1 MKVVGI
7 AFALLVFNVCLSIAV
22 HSNLTTAPVYYESEY
37 IDTFNIDDDDTALPT
52 NISTVSETQQYS
64 MTMNIFDLIVNVV
77 DFGWVYYLI
86 PDELDDD
93 FVYMVVGVQ
102 AIVGFLYA
110 VAVIELFVKYKDLLG
125 SGSNG

>member
-7 AFALLVFNVCLSIAV
+7 AFALLIFNVCLSVAA
-22 HSNLTTAPVYYESEY
+22 HSSLTTGTLYYESNY
-37 IDTFNIDDDDTALPT
+37 INTFNVDDPDNSLPG

-64 MTMNIFDLIVNVV
+64 MTMNIFDLVINVV
-77 DFGWVYYLI
+77 DFGWLYYLI

-93 FVYMVVGVQ
+93 FAYMITGLQ

-110 VAVIELFVKYKDLLG
+110 VAIIELFVKYKDLLG
-125 SGSNG
+125 SN